1 MENTEE
7 EEGGFNHEH
16 YEQSGG
22 LDKTSERHALP
33 ASSLG
38 RYHGSD

>member
-7 EEGGFNHEH
+7 EEGGFYHEH

-22 LDKTSERHALP
+22 LDKTGEREVAAATYCTL
-33 ASSLG
+33 S
-38 RYHGSD
+38 